1 MSIEPFLVV
10 MLVRKRVLLRP
21 KPTAYSEAGFT
32 LNEFYVVR
40 GSRWMRVDTMIYNN
54 HQQQTMM
61 FIVYLEK
68 ISNERTNMV
77 EQVRRQL
84 EKFKEA

>member
-1 MSIEPFLVV
+1 
-10 MLVRKRVLLRP
+10 
-21 KPTAYSEAGFT
+21 
-32 LNEFYVVR
+32 
-40 GSRWMRVDTMIYNN
+40 
-54 HQQQTMM
+54 MM

-84 EKFKEA
+84 EKFKEARCLLCFLNEKQDLLDQISGNSI

>member
-1 MSIEPFLVV
+1 
-10 MLVRKRVLLRP
+10 
-21 KPTAYSEAGFT
+21 
-32 LNEFYVVR
+32 
-40 GSRWMRVDTMIYNN
+40 MRVDTMIYNN
-54 HQQQTMM
+54 HQPQTMM